1 MKASGLDEP
10 TTCPCC
16 GCAVRIEGRV
26 TKYYAP
32 IAEEQNEKM
41 RKVIMELLE
50 SAEDWHNCYIPLAIV
65 ERMKDAVK

>member
-1 MKASGLDEP
+1 MKDSDLDEP

-16 GCAVRIEGRV
+16 GTPVRLEGRV

-41 RKVIMELLE
+41 RKVIEELLA
-50 SAEDWHNCYIPLAIV
+50 SAEYWSDYDVPVGIV